1 MANSLQLESLIG
13 PEDVKP
19 VAAAAGPSWLDR
31 KKDQWKKRWDD
42 MNNDPARRGRFRRNA
57 AIAAVLLLLAGGG
70 AYWKWGIVHQPDF
83 AVDDLDDIFD
93 YALLTDDFNK
103 LPIDKRLE
111 LLGEMVKRLKSG
123 STEDSVMMA
132 AFASGIAGAAREQLM
147 KNSSQLGIDMWDKYA
162 KDYDAVPPE
171 DKEAYIEDSLVKMMK
186 MMEAVGGVQRDISD
200 EDRIKEMKRQ
210 AQRDV
215 KRAESGRGPS
225 GAMAGRM
232 FDFLANNVAKN
243 AAASQRSRG
252 AQMMRDTTRYLRGE
266 SLTKPK
272 LPEPP
277 KSEAPTDGEKPED
290 GQPESRQPADG
301 ARPSAPSQEPK

>member
-1 MANSLQLESLIG
+1 MTTSLQLDPLVSADDL
-13 PEDVKP
+13 KP
-19 VAAAAGPSWLDR
+19 AAAPAKPSWWNQ
-31 KKDQWKKRWDD
+31 KQDQWKKRWDD
-42 MNNDPARRGRFRRNA
+42 MNIDPVKRGKFRRNA
-57 AIAAVLLLLAGGG
+57 AIAAVVLLLAGGG
-70 AYWKWGIVHQPDF
+70 AYWQWGMVHQPDF

-93 YALLTDDFNK
+93 YTLLTDDFNK

-111 LLGEMVKRLKSG
+111 LLSELVKRLKSG

-162 KDYDAVPPE
+162 KNYDEVPPE
-171 DKEAYIEDSLVKMMK
+171 NKEKYIEDSLVSMMK

-232 FDFLANNVAKN
+232 FDFLSNNVAKN
-243 AAASQRSRG
+243 AAAGQRSRG
-252 AQMMRDTTRYLRGE
+252 TQMMRDTTRYLRGE
-266 SLTKPK
+266 TLTKPK
-272 LPEPP
+272 V
-277 KSEAPTDGEKPED
+277 PTDAAKPAEGD
-290 GQPESRQPADG
+290 KPADG
-301 ARPSAPSQEPK
+301 AGAQEPK

>member
-1 MANSLQLESLIG
+1 MTTSLQLDPLVSADDLK
-13 PEDVKP
+13 PAAALVKP
-19 VAAAAGPSWLDR
+19 SWWNQ
-31 KKDQWKKRWDD
+31 KQDQWKKRWDD
-42 MNNDPARRGRFRRNA
+42 MNSDPVKRGKFRRNA
-57 AIAAVLLLLAGGG
+57 AIAAVVLLLAGGG
-70 AYWKWGIVHQPDF
+70 AYWQWGMVHQPDF

-93 YALLTDDFNK
+93 YTLLTDDFNK

-111 LLGEMVKRLKSG
+111 LLSELVKRLKSG

-162 KDYDAVPPE
+162 KNYDEVPPE
-171 DKEAYIEDSLVKMMK
+171 NKEKYIEDSLVSMMK

-232 FDFLANNVAKN
+232 FDFLSNNVAKN
-243 AAASQRSRG
+243 AAAGQRSRG
-252 AQMMRDTTRYLRGE
+252 TQMMRDTTRYLRGE
-266 SLTKPK
+266 TLTKPK
-272 LPEPP
+272 V
-277 KSEAPTDGEKPED
+277 PTDAAKPAEGD
-290 GQPESRQPADG
+290 KPADG
-301 ARPSAPSQEPK
+301 AGAQEPK